1 MLPLAALSVVVTPL
15 TVRLIE
21 RFGVRSVLIAGVL
34 VLTIAAVGLG
44 ALTLSLW
51 APLVFLL
58 TALMGI
64 PYGMVSTASNQ
75 GLYVSARPE
84 ERGVAAGIFQ
94 TCRYLGAITATVL
107 IGVLYGSGVNQA
119 NWGLMVLVML
129 GLNLLVLVLAVMWRR
144 PTADAT

>member
-1 MLPLAALSVVVTPL
+1 MFPLAAMSVLVTPV

-21 RFGVRSVLIAGVL
+21 RFGVRSVLIAGALILL
-34 VLTIAAVGLG
+34 VASAGLG

-51 APLVFLL
+51 PPLVFVL
-58 TALMGI
+58 TALMGV
-64 PYGMVSTASNQ
+64 PYGVVSTASNQ

-84 ERGVAAGIFQ
+84 ERGEAAGIFQ

-107 IGVLYGSGVNQA
+107 IGVLYGPGVTQA

-129 GLNLLVLVLAVMWRR
+129 GLGAVVLGLAVAWKRK
-144 PTADAT
+144 PGV

>member
-1 MLPLAALSVVVTPL
+1 M
-15 TVRLIE
+15 
-21 RFGVRSVLIAGVL
+21 IAGAL
-34 VLTIAAVGLG
+34 ILLGASGALG

-51 APLVFLL
+51 PPLVFVL
-58 TALMGI
+58 TALMGV
-64 PYGMVSTASNQ
+64 PYGVVSTASNQ

-107 IGVLYGSGVNQA
+107 IGVLYGPGVNQA

-129 GLNLLVLVLAVMWRR
+129 GLGALVLGLAVAWKRKG
-144 PTADAT
+144 A